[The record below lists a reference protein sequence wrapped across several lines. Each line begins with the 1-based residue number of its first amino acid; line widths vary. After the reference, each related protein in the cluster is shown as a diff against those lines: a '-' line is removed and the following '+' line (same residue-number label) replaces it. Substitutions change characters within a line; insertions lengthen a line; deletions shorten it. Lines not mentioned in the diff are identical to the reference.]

1 MGFITNSKPG
11 GPTWNHPGRVLTT
24 GDPSGGLDHWQQ
36 QHHVAEIALLRRK
49 AGDLARPPKRPGV
62 PWEKHR
68 ILMAF
73 VVEKPWKFHKNGK
86 AGKTHGSPIFFTEAH
101 LIYVFIMGISWVFLW
116 NTEDFWGLPIW
127 SDSRQCVVLNGKLS
141 GFLSRNIHSWLV
153 VLTVLKNISQ
163 WEGLSHIL

>member
-1 MGFITNSKPG
+1 MGFVTNSKPG

-73 VVEKPWKFHKNGK
+73 VVEKPWKTHKRWKNRKNSWVTDFFYWSTSDLCFYNGNFM
-86 AGKTHGSPIFFTEAH
+86 GFPMEHWGFLGVTH
-101 LIYVFIMGISWVFLW
+101 LIWLKAVCCSEWETQWFSI
-116 NTEDFWGLPIW
+116 
-127 SDSRQCVVLNGKLS
+127 KK
-141 GFLSRNIHSWLV
+141 HS
-153 VLTVLKNISQ
+153 
-163 WEGLSHIL
+163 